1 MNLRVAKYFAS
12 VLPNDARA
20 REYAKKRGLT
30 RETVDKF
37 MIGFAHQLLERSAQA
52 LRRATTPTARCS
64 PTAA

>member
-37 MIGFAHQLLERSAQA
+37 MIGFATNSWNEVLKRFGAKRRRSQG
-52 LRRATTPTARCS
+52 
-64 PTAA
+64 AAPIAG